1 MLVPKPKRERK
12 RRPVVSREQ
21 RERILRRA
29 GGRCEHCGALPDFR
43 GLQIHE
49 ISPKGM
55 GGTRQEYQDDELIA
69 LAAKCHSAEHGI
81 REV

>member
-1 MLVPKPKRERK
+1 MYPKPPRKRK
-12 RRPVVSREQ
+12 RRLVVSREQ

-43 GLQIHE
+43 GLQIHHLTNR
-49 ISPKGM
+49 GM